1 MRRIAAMVAPVAQDA
16 GAVAEEERLL
26 KIAEVVCDAFAHE
39 DAAHGLTR
47 TEIADRV
54 DGACSSEELEAR
66 INLFV
71 RLEMLRPIL
80 DKKHQQR
87 YVLNPAGVVGL
98 LVFERFGERGGV
110 DELLHLLDR
119 TRLQIERGQATRAT
133 VLDGIERVRGLFA
146 LFANEVNR
154 LVAAA
159 PLEELLEERRF
170 HDRGDLISQV
180 AALNRLV
187 TDEYPDLDAPAYRL
201 VTEAQRYL
209 SAVQDLV
216 SRVLEEGGEARDF
229 GVLAP
234 EDYLT
239 AAITAPIAALAQVF
253 ATAVFDPARPWV
265 DAGAIV
271 EVVETYRPRRSVRSR
286 PPEPA
291 GSSIGDPL
299 AQLEEERAQLT
310 RRRAL
315 MAEQHLQGQPDAT
328 LANVLRGAGWPGAAG
343 TFTDFLALDADES
356 QPYSVE
362 LADELIVD
370 RDGPVTYVS
379 GGTLSRASVSSPQAD
394 TDRAVGDCNPPAATK
409 VAR

>member
-16 GAVAEEERLL
+16 GAVADDERLL
-26 KIAEVVCDAFAHE
+26 EIGEAVCDAFANE
-39 DAAHGLTR
+39 DAAHGLTKS
-47 TEIADRV
+47 EIADRV
-54 DGACSSEELEAR
+54 GAACSAEELEAR
-66 INLFV
+66 IGLFA
-71 RLEMLRPIL
+71 RLELLRPIL

-119 TRLQIERGQATRAT
+119 TRRLIERGHATKAT
-133 VLDGIERVRGLFA
+133 VLEGIERVRGLFA

-170 HDRGDLISQV
+170 HDRGDLIAQV

-187 TDEYPDLDAPAYRL
+187 TDEFPDLDRPAYRL
-201 VTEAQRYL
+201 VIEAQRYL

-216 SRVLEEGGEARDF
+216 ARVLDEGGEARDF

-239 AAITAPIAALAQVF
+239 AAITAPIAQLAEVV
-253 ATAVFDPARPWV
+253 ARTVFDPGRPWV

-271 EVVETYRPRRSVRSR
+271 DVLQTYRPRRSVRTR

-291 GSSIGDPL
+291 GASIGDPL
-299 AQLEEERAQLT
+299 ATLEEERARLT

-315 MAEQHLQGQPDAT
+315 KAEQQLQGEDAT
-328 LANVLRGAGWPGAAG
+328 ALANVLRGAGWPAAAA
-343 TFTDFLALDADES
+343 TLVELLALDADQS
-356 QPYSVE
+356 QPYRVDLS
-362 LADELIVD
+362 DELIVD
-370 RDGPVTYVS
+370 REGPVTYVPR
-379 GGTLSRASVSSPQAD
+379 GTLRRQESSTLEPVPEHAAGVPV
-394 TDRAVGDCNPPAATK
+394 AVTG
-409 VAR
+409 REGER